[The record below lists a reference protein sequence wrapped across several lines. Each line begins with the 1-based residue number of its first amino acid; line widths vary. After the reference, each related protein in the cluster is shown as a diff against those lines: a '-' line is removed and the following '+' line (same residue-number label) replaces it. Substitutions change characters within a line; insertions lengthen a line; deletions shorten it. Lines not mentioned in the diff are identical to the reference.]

1 MVKFFDHKTR
11 KQTMNDQKK
20 KVEKIVKSRTLKE
33 VLKKHTLW
41 IQGKEGGERLNLTG
55 ADLTGVNFRASLLN
69 EADFSKADLSS
80 ADFANALFY
89 KNNFLEVN
97 LQKSFFIRT
106 DFSRSCFSHCL
117 GFPLEDIPMLGN
129 SDRVLRF
136 QGNDILADIDKEKKG
151 NNIFAYNPEV
161 EEILRKHKLWLL
173 GEEGGEYLD
182 LSEANLNGA
191 IFTGA
196 KCRNAS
202 FVNVCFTKAD
212 FSSTQMPFSDF
223 TKASMR
229 RCFFAQTDFC
239 FSDFS
244 GANKRKCDVA
254 DIPVM
259 SNQSSCLAHLGLEF

>member
-1 MVKFFDHKTR
+1 MDAGGHCR
-11 KQTMNDQKK
+11 KAS
-20 KVEKIVKSRTLKE
+20 E
-33 VLKKHTLW
+33 
-41 IQGKEGGERLNLTG
+41 ERLNLTG

-69 EADFSKADLSS
+69 EADFSRADLSLS
-80 ADFANALFY
+80 DFQDAFFY

-97 LQKSFFIRT
+97 LQKSFFLRT

-136 QGNDILADIDKEKKG
+136 QGNDILADIDKEKTG
-151 NNIFAYNPEV
+151 NNIFAYSPEV

-191 IFTGA
+191 IFAETT
-196 KCRNAS
+196 CRNTS
-202 FVNVCFTKAD
+202 FVNACLTKAN
-212 FSSTQMPFSDF
+212 FSFAKMPFSDL

-229 RCFFAQTDFC
+229 RCFFEQTDFR

-244 GANKRKCDVA
+244 GVSKRKCDVA